1 MGNQDTFMNL
11 TFGDEQTEVL
21 NIDSTDL
28 RASFIGWQCRL
39 RQIAMREDHGRPS
52 IGMRPKLGFIDD
64 ETFSDE
70 ITVLLVRQDA
80 VSDASRFKYLFHKT
94 QDPRIRYESAL
105 EFLSSTYYQQSR
117 EFSDEL
123 TGLFDSS
130 MLLVQKLLS
139 AGNCLLEFSQFSAS
153 YRFNCKVRQI
163 PIDEP
168 AYQTTYW
175 HNRLFNPTMPGDIV
189 VLGFLPDWV
198 GLQTN

>member
-1 MGNQDTFMNL
+1 MNL
-11 TFGDEQTEVL
+11 TFGDEQSEVL
-21 NIDSTDL
+21 KIDSTDL

-39 RQIAMREDHGRPS
+39 RQIAMREDDGRPS
-52 IGMRPKLGFIDD
+52 TGMRPKLGFMDD
-64 ETFSDE
+64 KTFSDE
-70 ITVLLVRQDA
+70 VTVLLVRQDA
-80 VSDASRFKYLFHKT
+80 GSDASRFKYLFHKT

-130 MLLVQKLLS
+130 MVLVQKLLS
-139 AGNCLLEFSQFSAS
+139 VGNCLLDFSQFSAS

-163 PIDEP
+163 PINEP

-175 HNRLFNPTMPGDIV
+175 HNRLFNPTMPSDIV